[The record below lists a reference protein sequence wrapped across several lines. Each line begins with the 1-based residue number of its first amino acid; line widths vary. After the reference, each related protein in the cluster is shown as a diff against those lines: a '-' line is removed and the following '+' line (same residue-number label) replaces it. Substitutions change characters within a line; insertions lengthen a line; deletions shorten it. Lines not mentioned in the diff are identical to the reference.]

1 MDYIKYM
8 RAMIGNKPMFL
19 VGAGTLILNKKNQLL
34 LMKRSDNHMWSTL
47 GGSLNLGETFEEAAI
62 REAYEE
68 GNIKIRNLSLFTL
81 ISGKEYYH
89 VYPNGDQVYNTCA
102 IFWTRDYEGNLE
114 VDFDETLDLKFFDLN
129 DLPENI
135 NPPDKIFI
143 LQFVKQFEEGRI
155 K

>member
-8 RAMIGNKPMFL
+8 REMIGNKPMFL
-19 VGAGTLILNKKNQLL
+19 VGAGTLILNRNNQLL

-62 REAYEE
+62 REAFEE
-68 GNIKIRNLSLFTL
+68 GNISIKNLKLFTL

-89 VYPNGDQVYNTCA
+89 VYPNGDQVYNSCA
-102 IFWTRDYEGNLE
+102 IFWTREYEGNLE
-114 VDFDETLDLKFFDLN
+114 GDNDETLDLRFFDMN
-129 DLPENI
+129 SLPEEI
-135 NPPDKIFI
+135 NPPDRKFI
-143 LQFVKQFEEGRI
+143 LQFVQQFEEGKI